1 MDFSFLSTYDFNTTL
16 FRRTRSPTHLLISK
30 YIISLNEVHLHQG
43 ITYAFLPCV
52 HICGNGL
59 FILKMRKTKQSPG
72 ILDLCLTKTQSG
84 RSRDYR
90 DVIVFEKLRFKNVF
104 RPQENTKPAFSNSS
118 GLKSVFE
125 KLRFGVRLVWTVDLS
140 VEIKLRFQI
149 SLA

>member
-90 DVIVFEKLRFKNVF
+90 DVIVFEKLKRKAGCFQIPPVL
-104 RPQENTKPAFSNSS
+104 RAFSKSS
-118 GLKSVFE
+118 IFL
-125 KLRFGVRLVWTVDLS
+125 TD
-140 VEIKLRFQI
+140 
-149 SLA
+149 